1 MGTNRRQAEIGLCI
15 AIVLLGILGSRITDA
30 REDAR
35 VMTAVK
41 ACEADARS
49 LLQQLVQI
57 DSGTADISGV
67 TAVGATL
74 KTELEHIGADVERV
88 HASVADLG
96 DNVVATLTGRG
107 RGRILLIAHID
118 TVFPHGTVAQ
128 RPYTVVGE
136 RGIGPGAGDDK
147 AGAVTAVCALR
158 VLHQLDF
165 RDYARITLILN
176 SNEETG
182 SLGTRDLIRA
192 KAKESDVAINL
203 ERGVPPDGVEVT
215 RKGSAI
221 ITIEVTGRAA
231 HSGLE
236 PEKGRNAVVEA
247 SHQALQLSSL
257 ANPARETTVNVTMIE
272 GGNAVNVIPDHAIV
286 KADVRAFTP
295 EEFDR
300 VENGL
305 KRAAADTIVPD
316 TQIRASLTRNFPP
329 WPRAASTDALLA
341 RAQKLYAEIGG
352 KLTGVAVGS
361 SADVAFAAET
371 GTPSIDGLGIRGGGA
386 HGPEDYADLSSIVPR
401 VYLLTRM
408 LMDLGRNPIR
418 LQIEINTENKHA
430 APTPPWRAQDPFCR
444 KAQAPCRDDIH
455 AIVFSRFLRCKMS

>member
-1 MGTNRRQAEIGLCI
+1 MGTYRSGAGTALCVAI
-15 AIVLLGILGSRITDA
+15 AVMGTVGVRTTHA
-30 REDAR
+30 KTDAR

-41 ACEADARS
+41 ACEPDARS

-57 DSGTADISGV
+57 DSGTSDVSGV
-67 TAVGATL
+67 NAVGALL
-74 KTELEHIGADVERV
+74 KTELEHIGGNVE
-88 HASVADLG
+88 SVPATTPGLG
-96 DNVVATLTGRG
+96 NNVVATFTGAG
-107 RGRILLIAHID
+107 KGRILLIAHMD
-118 TVFPHGTVAQ
+118 TVFPRGTVAQ
-128 RPYTVVGE
+128 RPYTVIDE
-136 RGIGPGAGDDK
+136 RGVGPGAGDDK
-147 AGAVTAVCALR
+147 AGVVTAVCALR
-158 VLHQLDF
+158 VLQQIHF
-165 RDYARITLILN
+165 RDYARITLVLN

-247 SHQALQLSSL
+247 AHQALELSSL
-257 ANPARETTVNVTMIE
+257 ADAGQETTVNVTMIE
-272 GGNAVNVIPDHAIV
+272 GGNAINVIPAHAMI

-300 VENGL
+300 VEEGL
-305 KRAAADTIVPD
+305 KKIAAGTIVPD
-316 TQIRASLTRNFPP
+316 IQVKASMARNFPP
-329 WPRAASTDALLA
+329 WPRRASTDALLA
-341 RAQKLYAEIGG
+341 RANKLYAEIGR

-371 GTPSIDGLGIRGGGA
+371 GTPSIDGICILGGGA
-386 HGPEDYADLSSIVPR
+386 HGPEDHADLSSIVPR
-401 VYLLTRM
+401 VYLLARM
-408 LMDLGRNPIR
+408 LMDLGRNPVISSGTAGS
-418 LQIEINTENKHA
+418 Q
-430 APTPPWRAQDPFCR
+430 P
-444 KAQAPCRDDIH
+444 
-455 AIVFSRFLRCKMS
+455 